1 MKMTGAI
8 THNSQHCLFLCCHFD
23 LNPKIIYLCP
33 AGLPFTLLLHCLR
46 SVSISGR
53 ERLSTPKCKSTVVT
67 CVWGRVAGSE
77 HLHLS
82 GSHFCSLHL
91 HLMRCRKAKN
101 LDYMA
106 TARALN
112 QQNLGQPAIMWL
124 NLTQCCVSTVVTHC
138 R

>member
-1 MKMTGAI
+1 MTGAI
-8 THNSQHCLFLCCHFD
+8 THNSQHCLFLCCHFN

-33 AGLPFTLLLHCLR
+33 AVLPFTLLLHCLR
-46 SVSISGR
+46 SLSISGR

-91 HLMRCRKAKN
+91 HYEVQESKEFRLYGNSKSS
-101 LDYMA
+101 
-106 TARALN
+106 
-112 QQNLGQPAIMWL
+112 QPAKPWP
-124 NLTQCCVSTVVTHC
+124 TSHYVA
-138 R
+138 